1 MVAASRMAAPAYDL
15 VTVGGGLGG
24 SALAYAMARRG
35 RRVLVLEREVR
46 FTDRVR
52 GEVLAPWGVTEL
64 GALALEGQVRGTAA
78 HDLPWFD
85 LYYLGARI
93 QRRNVVETTPQATGW
108 LAFYHPAAQEAVIAA
123 GVDVRRGIRVR
134 EVCPGNTREGSTPIV
149 KAQAGSDVETIS
161 ARLVVC
167 ADGRGSVARK
177 WGGFAVQRET
187 PRHLFSGVLLD
198 GLTAPEDTSGLFLDP
213 PGARI
218 SLLFP
223 QGRGRVRAYVGYH
236 RKGNPPSAAG
246 YSVERFIDESV
257 GAGVPREW
265 YAHARPAGPLAMFDA
280 TDNWVDHPYRDG
292 IALIGDAA
300 ATSDPTWGQGMSLTL
315 RDARTLADCL
325 SASDDWDAAGHAYA
339 AAHDRYADVVRT
351 ADGWFSDLFMA
362 VGAAADARRL
372 VALPLLAADPTRFVD
387 VPNSGPDLP
396 INDTARRRFFG
407 EE

>member
-1 MVAASRMAAPAYDL
+1 MATPAYDL

-24 SALAYAMARRG
+24 SALAFAMARRG

-46 FTDRVR
+46 FSDRVR
-52 GEVLAPWGVTEL
+52 GEVLAPWGVAEL
-64 GALALEGQVRGTAA
+64 RALALEDQVRNAAA

-85 LYYLGARI
+85 LYYLGAMI
-93 QRRNVVETTPQATGW
+93 QHRNVVETTPQASGW

-123 GVDVRRGIRVR
+123 AAAAGAEVRRGVRVR
-134 EVCPGNTREGSTPIV
+134 EVSRGDARFDASPTVSVQVGD
-149 KAQAGSDVETIS
+149 AVETIT
-161 ARLVVC
+161 ARLVAC

-187 PRHLFSGVLLD
+187 PRHLFSGILLD
-198 GLTAPEDTSGLFLDP
+198 GLTAPEDTSDLFLDP

-236 RKGNPPSAAG
+236 REGNPPSPAA

-265 YAHARPAGPLAMFDA
+265 YAAARPAGPLAMFDA

-339 AAHDRYADVVRT
+339 AAHDRYAEVVRT

-362 VGAAADARRL
+362 VGAVADARRL
-372 VALPLLAADPTRFVD
+372 AALPLIAADPTRLVD
-387 VPNSGPDLP
+387 VPNSGPNLP
-396 INDTARRRFFG
+396 IDDTTRRRFFG

>member
-1 MVAASRMAAPAYDL
+1 MVPASLMAAPAYDL

-24 SALAYAMARRG
+24 SALAFAMARRG
-35 RRVLVLEREVR
+35 RRVLVIEREVR
-46 FTDRVR
+46 FADRVR
-52 GEVLAPWGVTEL
+52 GEALAPWGVAEL
-64 GALALEGQVRGTAA
+64 RALALEDQVRNAAA

-85 LYYLGARI
+85 LYYLGAMI
-93 QRRNVVETTPQATGW
+93 QHRNVVETTPQASGW

-123 GVDVRRGIRVR
+123 AAAAGAEVRRGSRVR
-134 EVCPGNTREGSTPIV
+134 DVRPGASPAVVVE
-149 KAQAGSDVETIS
+149 AGDDGEAIS

-198 GLTAPEDTSGLFLDP
+198 GLAAPEDTSGLFLDP

-236 RKGNPPSAAG
+236 REGTPPAAAG

-265 YAHARPAGPLAMFDA
+265 YADARQAGPLAMFDA

-339 AAHDRYADVVRT
+339 AAHDRYAEVVRT

-362 VGAAADARRL
+362 VSAAADARRL
-372 VALPLLAADPTRFVD
+372 AALPLLAADPTRMID

-396 INDTARRRFFG
+396 IDDTARRRFFG